1 MRIAIDI
8 DSTLHHYWD
17 VLSRAARDR
26 FGVDLPY
33 EAQITWGITLLKPRQ
48 VQACVEDTHRDTA
61 ILDATPYPD
70 AVETVRAWREAGHF
84 IHITSHRADSAEG
97 ATATWLQQI
106 GLPYDELYCSQDK
119 IARCREIGIDLL
131 VDDSPV
137 NISRAVDAGIAVATI
152 SHPWNRDVCEDED
165 VICAADWAE
174 LRAGWRLSWSL
185 RTTRPERRAQ
195 LFAAGSQRTCA
206 SFVARTPIPPP
217 RPVPSRFPAIP
228 PSRTNLTDERRRL
241 AIIIA
246 MALAVLLSGQGS
258 CTPSTPAARTTSPTA
273 CASAASTSGA

>member
-33 EAQITWGITLLKPRQ
+33 
-48 VQACVEDTHRDTA
+48 
-61 ILDATPYPD
+61 
-70 AVETVRAWREAGHF
+70 
-84 IHITSHRADSAEG
+84 DSADHLGHHAPEAAPG
-97 ATATWLQQI
+97 PGLCRGHAPRRGDPRRDALSRCGGDGPRVARGRPLHPHHEPPGRVGRGRDRDVAAARSGCPTTSCTARM
-106 GLPYDELYCSQDK
+106 DK

-137 NISRAVDAGIAVATI
+137 NIARAVDAGIAVATI

-174 LRAGWRLSWSL
+174 LAARAGAAPGACAPPGLSAAHSFS
-185 RTTRPERRAQ
+185 RTVRNE
-195 LFAAGSQRTCA
+195 
-206 SFVARTPIPPP
+206 
-217 RPVPSRFPAIP
+217 PVPASLHAHQFPRRGRYRL
-228 PSRTNLTDERRRL
+228 PSLHLSVTNELH
-241 AIIIA
+241 
-246 MALAVLLSGQGS
+246 G
-258 CTPSTPAARTTSPTA
+258 
-273 CASAASTSGA
+273 